1 MMIETSVTTDAV
13 QRREALDPRRS
24 FIVQAPAGSGKTTLL
39 TQRYLTLLA
48 HVHHPEE
55 IIAITFTRKAAAEM
69 RNRIIEALN
78 KACEA
83 CPATE
88 HERHTWALA
97 KAVLARDEQSGWNL
111 LTHPARLRIHT
122 IDALCNTLTRQM
134 PVLSNFGA
142 APVTTTDMADLY
154 REAARETLALLE
166 TGERWSFAIERL
178 LAHLDN
184 DLILVEGLLAN
195 MLEKR
200 DQWLRHVTT
209 GIADR
214 AQQRRVLEKAL
225 YHTIKN
231 ALIEVCRHVPVGAA
245 HQLLELMRYAA
256 SNPLPEKNCSIQA
269 LQNCESFPGSDVADL
284 PAWLGIA
291 TLLLTGKGTWR
302 KQADKNIGF
311 PAPDSEKDGNAAS
324 RKEIKNRF
332 KLLLDNF
339 SQNNNALHVALN
351 DLRYLPSLQYRDD
364 QWVIMEALLD
374 LLPVA
379 VAQLHVVFR
388 DRGQVDFSE
397 VAQRAAQALGSADNP
412 TDLALALDYR
422 IQHLLVDEFQDTS
435 FGQYQLLE
443 RLTAGWQHGDGRTLF
458 LVGDPMQSIY
468 RFREAE
474 VGLFLRAREYGV
486 GDVRLEPLTLR
497 VNFRSQAG
505 IVEWVNH
512 AFKLIFPVDENI
524 SSGAVTYSPST
535 AAHPAEEGAA
545 IHVHPCFEKNS
556 FAEAAKVVA
565 IIEHARTI
573 NPTEKIAILVRARS
587 HLTDIVAVL
596 QVAGLRYRAI
606 EIENLG
612 HRPVVQDLLALTR
625 ALLNPADRVAWLA
638 ILRAPWCGLTL
649 ADLHALVATRQHGTA
664 LFDVINATMQLSTN
678 QLTIG
683 GQARLTRLQKILQA
697 GLAQR
702 RRQHLRRW
710 VEGVWLALG
719 GPACVEDETD
729 LEDATVFFD
738 LLEQMQRGGDI
749 ENIARLEE
757 QLTRLFALPDGE
769 ADESLQLMTI
779 HKAKGLEFDT
789 VIVPGLA
796 RSMPSDE
803 DRLLRWMERPAAS
816 QGDHIAVPR
825 EESDLL
831 LAPIKARGQ
840 KEDSIYAYL
849 KYVDQQKQ
857 HYETARLLY
866 VATTRAKKT
875 LHLLGSVTL
884 NEKDGSIKNPSRGSL
899 LSQLWPVVEAEFVKN
914 IPENISANEHDN
926 EQKIPPSGRGLRRF
940 SADWRLPDAPPHA
953 ITMAGQTSVPVMP
966 LEDIEFLWASDKARH
981 IGTVVHRMLRQIAQQ
996 GVSVWNNTSPEMK
1009 QRRYHAM
1016 LLQLGVIPSELED
1029 AVQRVA
1035 TALQCTLSD
1044 ERGRWIVDKQH
1055 QDARCEY
1062 ALSGLIEG
1070 KLTNIIIDR
1079 TFVDT
1084 QGCVSVAGGRMPGA
1098 TDTQGCVSVAGG
1110 RMPGATDTQGCVSV
1124 AGGRSKECSSAFAP
1138 GNALPPP
1145 SMESCIFDNPPR
1157 FALPIHGGRMPGAT
1171 DAQGIRWIIDYK
1183 TGSHEGSDVN
1193 AFLDNEQN
1201 RYRGQLERY
1210 AALMQQW
1217 DKTHAIHLGLYFP
1230 LIGGW
1235 RAWSY

>member
-1 MMIETSVTTDAV
+1 MMIDKFVTVDAAQDV
-13 QRREALDPRRS
+13 IERREALDPQRS
-24 FIVQAPAGSGKTTLL
+24 FIVQAPAGSGKTSLL

-78 KACEA
+78 KACDV
-83 CPATE
+83 PPVTE
-88 HERHTWALA
+88 HERHTWELA
-97 KAVLARDEQSGWNL
+97 RAVLARDEHSGWNL
-111 LTHPARLRIHT
+111 LAHPARLRIHT
-122 IDALCNTLTRQM
+122 IDALCNNLTRQM

-166 TGERWSFAIERL
+166 TGERWSLAIERL
-178 LAHLDN
+178 LIHLDN
-184 DLILVEGLLAN
+184 DLMLVEGLLAN

-200 DQWLRHVTT
+200 DQWLRHITT
-209 GIADR
+209 GTADR
-214 AQQRRVLEKAL
+214 AQQRSVLEKAL
-225 YHTIKN
+225 YDTIKN
-231 ALIEVCRHVPVGAA
+231 ALTEMRHHVPLDTAP
-245 HQLLELMRYAA
+245 HLLELMRYAA
-256 SNPLPEKNCSIQA
+256 FNPLPEKNCSIQA
-269 LQNCESFPGSDVADL
+269 LQNCESFPGYDVIDL

-291 TLLLTGKGTWR
+291 TLLLTDKGTWR

-324 RKEIKNRF
+324 RKDMKNHF
-332 KLLLDNF
+332 KLLLDDF
-339 SQNNNALHVALN
+339 SQNNDGLRVALN
-351 DLRYLPSLQYRDD
+351 DLRCLPSMQYRDD
-364 QWVIMEALLD
+364 QWDIMEALLD

-397 VAQRAAQALGSADNP
+397 VAQRAVQALGSPENP

-443 RLTAGWQHGDGRTLF
+443 RLTAGWQPGDGRTLF

-505 IVEWVNH
+505 IVEWVNR

-524 SSGAVTYSPST
+524 SSGAVTYSSSVAT
-535 AAHPAEEGAA
+535 HPTGKGDA
-545 IHVHPCFEKNS
+545 IHVHPCFEKSS
-556 FAEAAKVVA
+556 FVEAAKVVSL
-565 IIEHARTI
+565 IEHARTT
-573 NPTEKIAILVRARS
+573 NPDEKIAILVRARS
-587 HLTDIVAVL
+587 HLTDIVAAL
-596 QVAGLRYRAI
+596 QAAGLRYRAI

-625 ALLNPADRVAWLA
+625 ALLNPADRIAWLA
-638 ILRAPWCGLTL
+638 VLRAPWCGLTL
-649 ADLHALVATRQHGTA
+649 GDLHALVTIQQPGTV
-664 LFDVINATMQLSTN
+664 LFDVINATTQLSVS
-678 QLTIG
+678 QLTID
-683 GQARLTRLQKILQA
+683 GQARLARIHKILQA

-710 VEGVWLALG
+710 VEGIWLALG
-719 GPACVEDETD
+719 GPACVGGETD
-729 LEDATVFFD
+729 LEDAAVFFD

-757 QLTRLFALPDGE
+757 QLIRLFALPDRE

-796 RSMPSDE
+796 RRMPSDQ
-803 DRLLRWMERPAAS
+803 DRLLRWMERPAAPRIDHRR
-816 QGDHIAVPR
+816 DHIAVPR

-840 KEDSIYAYL
+840 KEDAIYAYL

-875 LHLLGSVTL
+875 LHLLASVTL
-884 NEKDGSIKNPSRGSL
+884 NEKDGSIKTPARGSL

-914 IPENISANEHDN
+914 TPEKIGANEQDN
-926 EQKIPPSGRGLRRF
+926 EKKISSSGRGLRRL
-940 SADWRLPDAPPHA
+940 SSDWHLPEAPPHVV
-953 ITMAGQTSVPVMP
+953 TGVGQASVSVMP

-996 GVSVWNNTSPEMK
+996 GIAVWNNTSPEMQ

-1016 LLQLGVIPSELED
+1016 LIQLGVIAPELDD

-1035 TALQCTLSD
+1035 TALQCTLTD
-1044 ERGRWIVDKQH
+1044 ERGRWIMDQQH
-1055 QDARCEY
+1055 YDARCEY
-1062 ALSGLIEG
+1062 ALSGLIQG
-1070 KLTNIIIDR
+1070 KLTNIILDR
-1079 TFVDT
+1079 TFV
-1084 QGCVSVAGGRMPGA
+1084 
-1098 TDTQGCVSVAGG
+1098 
-1110 RMPGATDTQGCVSV
+1110 
-1124 AGGRSKECSSAFAP
+1124 
-1138 GNALPPP
+1138 
-1145 SMESCIFDNPPR
+1145 
-1157 FALPIHGGRMPGAT
+1157 

-1183 TGSHEGSDVN
+1183 TGSHEGSDIN

-1201 RYRGQLERY
+1201 RYRGQLEKY

-1217 DKTHAIHLGLYFP
+1217 DNQSGKRHTIHLGLYFP
-1230 LIGGW
+1230 LVGGW
-1235 RAWSY
+1235 RAWSYHHE